1 MNRANLTEQ
10 TSNGKPVD
18 LKENQSSVN
27 TAKPHLKLSDRKAKH
42 RFIEPVALFVTSP
55 QQEAL

>member
-10 TSNGKPVD
+10 ISNGKPVD
-18 LKENQSSVN
+18 LKEKQSSVN
-27 TAKPHLKLSDRKAKH
+27 TAKPRLNLSDRKAK
-42 RFIEPVALFVTSP
+42 RRVVEPVALFVTSP

>member
-27 TAKPHLKLSDRKAKH
+27 TDKPHLNLSDRKAKH

>member
-27 TAKPHLKLSDRKAKH
+27 TARPRLNLSHRKAKH